1 MQPRWFSYCCGTRAE
16 KSQLVIQHYLELV
29 GGLFSN
35 NIGTV
40 IIPTDE
46 LIFFRGVGLN
56 HQAVEIWLE
65 HSYTIG
71 WCIRTPI
78 FPQNLKQS
86 HKVGSGPKISCNQAR
101 LVRCFIKIPNI
112 NRRTASNIKWITH
125 SACFTRR
132 EIGWNWCNK
141 SIMHYWTP
149 KSLVFYCS
157 PGKNRDG
164 YQRMY
169 TESSRT
175 GHCQSRY
182 AHPRAKEFFT
192 TSAQLEVQKNGP
204 LVATCWIG
212 WSLFCSAK
220 LQIFGLD
227 WIVWIADMC
236 CFQ

>member
-149 KSLVFYCS
+149 KSLVFLLFPRKKS
-157 PGKNRDG
+157 GWVSENVHREQSNRTLPVEVCTSSC
-164 YQRMY
+164 QRVLHHLCAI
-169 TESSRT
+169 R
-175 GHCQSRY
+175 G
-182 AHPRAKEFFT
+182 P
-192 TSAQLEVQKNGP
+192 KNGP
-204 LVATCWIG
+204 LVATCWMG